1 MKTKETIAELLKEQ
15 RELGQK
21 IMTLSNTIYFDEDT
35 PSKDLLREQRQ
46 AMDNYYE
53 VLEARILDLQ
63 QNIDDDEEDEK
74 DERNFLD
81 DMFDDLNIDLED
93 MLTDLRK
100 RCHDLEDKHSSVVRM
115 EDMEGKKIINVNPPK
130 CHECS
135 NYGKSCHKLIMAGNQ
150 HICVQ

>member
-1 MKTKETIAELLKEQ
+1 MKTKETIAKLQQEQ
-15 RELGQK
+15 KELGQK
-21 IMTLSNTIYFDEDT
+21 IMTLSNTIYFDEET

-63 QNIDDDEEDEK
+63 QDLEDEEEDEK
-74 DERNFLD
+74 NERNFLD
-81 DMFDDLNIDLED
+81 DKVDVLNIDLED
-93 MLTDLRK
+93 
-100 RCHDLEDKHSSVVRM
+100 KHSTVVRM
-115 EDMEGKKIINVNPPK
+115 EDMEGKKIINVNPPH

-135 NYGKSCHKLIMAGNQ
+135 NYGKSCHKLIMAGDQ

>member
-1 MKTKETIAELLKEQ
+1 MNRKKLLDQLNKGKKN
-15 RELGQK
+15 LGQR
-21 IMTLSNTIYFDEDT
+21 IMVLSNSLYFDDDM
-35 PSKDLLREQRQ
+35 PAKDLVREQLH
-46 AMDNYYE
+46 AMDKYFE
-53 VLEARILDLQ
+53 TLEARILDLQ
-63 QNIDDDEEDEK
+63 QDIDDEEEDEK

-81 DMFDDLNIDLED
+81 DMFEDLNIDLED

-135 NYGKSCHKLIMAGNQ
+135 NYGKSCHKLIMAGDQ